1 MLWNQYLNVILKWC
15 FLFVWDILF
24 SQPQLTSV
32 AHVASLTSLNN
43 SEPCHPEVCGSCL
56 GATVYT
62 FTSEGVKKSLTRDY
76 RQANDFSL
84 FFLDLSFV
92 INYFCSYVWALLL
105 FWPLS
110 RFLLVWSE
118 MKIFIWFKIESLY
131 TFESS
136 MIASH
141 VLSLE
146 PWKIILLNESQM
158 MSIGISNVHTFYFQ
172 QDLN

>member
-56 GATVYT
+56 GTTGIHIYLR
-62 FTSEGVKKSLTRDY
+62 GGKKSLTGDY
-76 RQANDFSL
+76 RQRQMTFHC
-84 FFLDLSFV
+84 FFLDLNFV

-105 FWPLS
+105 FFSGLS
-110 RFLLVWSE
+110 PDFY
-118 MKIFIWFKIESLY
+118 WFDLKWK
-131 TFESS
+131 FSS
-136 MIASH
+136 DLKSSH
-141 VLSLE
+141 CTLSKAQ
-146 PWKIILLNESQM
+146 W
-158 MSIGISNVHTFYFQ
+158 
-172 QDLN
+172 